1 MGEPSDAA
9 ENKSPD
15 FAAADR
21 GLSLIAFR
29 RSITD
34 AAIVVRLTVG
44 SQDTIG
50 FVTPETLVREKKIP
64 G

>member
-1 MGEPSDAA
+1 MRHKINHPIFS
-9 ENKSPD
+9 
-15 FAAADR
+15 AADR